1 MDVTKKMVSNCFKNL
16 EKKFNYLVK
25 NFNGNR
31 QIKFGAFT
39 GFIDHLIIS
48 HTGVIFFIETKL
60 YKDTIKPEQ
69 EKLKKYLMESAQ
81 RNPFVFY
88 CIATEDNY
96 SLIYEYILSG
106 NYQKLKTLN

>member
-1 MDVTKKMVSNCFKNL
+1 MNVTKKMVSDCFKNL

-60 YKDTIKPEQ
+60 YKDDLKPEQ
-69 EKLKKYLMESAQ
+69 EKLKRLSYFSFGVS
-81 RNPFVFY
+81 PFSNSIINF
-88 CIATEDNY
+88 
-96 SLIYEYILSG
+96 S
-106 NYQKLKTLN
+106 